1 MFGLTKNID
10 YGLELMIAL
19 GRNFKKGPL
28 SLRKIAKEK
37 KIPYKF
43 LGRLALFLRQAGL
56 IEAKEGKGGGYFLIE
71 NPAKISVA
79 EIVEVL
85 GGPIEVGHCFGCP
98 RAAVCGQKSIWT
110 EVGEKVRESIEEKSL
125 QDLL

>member
-1 MFGLTKNID
+1 MLGLTKNID

-28 SLRKIAKEK
+28 SLRKIAKGK

-43 LGRLALFLRQAGL
+43 LGKLALSLRQAGL
-56 IEAKEGKGGGYFLIE
+56 IEAKEGKGGGYFLTE
-71 NPAKISVA
+71 NPARISVA

-85 GGPIEVGHCFGCP
+85 GGPVEVGHCFGCP
-98 RAAVCGQKSIWT
+98 RVGVCGQKDIWT
-110 EVGEKVRESIEEKSL
+110 EVGEKVKEIIEEKNL